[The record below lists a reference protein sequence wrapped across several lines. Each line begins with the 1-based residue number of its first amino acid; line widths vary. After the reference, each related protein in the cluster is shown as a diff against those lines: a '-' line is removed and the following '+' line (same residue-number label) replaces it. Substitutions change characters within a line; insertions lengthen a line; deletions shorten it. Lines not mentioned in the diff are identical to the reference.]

1 MARSG
6 RVPVSH
12 HDAASRGYQGVL
24 NTISKGSDGLTNLV
38 ETVIGTGVGDLQYYL
53 TRGRLTNDWHGI
65 AAFLIMYEQ
74 FNKRPADAVTVWREA
89 ESGSLTAP
97 LVVRSD
103 TKASGGRTVRV
114 RNGANSIGSVPS
126 KGRLR
131 LSLSLPRA
139 GSYRIWGRVIAPTNG
154 DNSFWLR
161 IDGGAWRVWD
171 GIELGRSWHWVDVHT
186 TGTSGQT
193 LLLNLT
199 AGSHV
204 IDIAY
209 REDGAQL
216 DRLLLTNV
224 ATYVPGGLGD

>member
-1 MARSG
+1 
-6 RVPVSH
+6 
-12 HDAASRGYQGVL
+12 
-24 NTISKGSDGLTNLV
+24 
-38 ETVIGTGVGDLQYYL
+38 
-53 TRGRLTNDWHGI
+53 
-65 AAFLIMYEQ
+65 MYEQ
-74 FNKRPADAVTVWREA
+74 FNKRPAAAVTVWREA
-89 ESGSLTAP
+89 ESGGLTAP

-114 RNGANSIGSVPS
+114 RSGANSIGSVPS

-139 GSYRIWGRVIAPTNG
+139 GSYRLWGRVIAPTNG

-186 TGTSGQT
+186 TGTSEQT

-204 IDIAY
+204 IDLAY

-224 ATYVPGGLGD
+224 PSYVPGGLGDKQEALIRLGLARLGCEAHGQPVDAAGVVLAPVALEATVTGWTGLPF